1 MEIPAPVIL
10 HMESPSPFTP
20 LGAKGVGEG
29 NCMSTPVCLANAVA
43 DALGVAE
50 IDLPLTPAK
59 LAAHLYR
66 AEGAPRA
73 KAVSAKLP
81 GARALYGSGTTKVQ
95 AAPGEVWR
103 MLLDPDTLA
112 AIVPGAHEVEK
123 ISNTQFRA
131 EVTLGVGPVKGRYQ
145 ASIELSDFDAE
156 RAVTLSGSVMGVL
169 GSGRGSGRITLAG
182 EGDGTMISYT
192 YDAEI
197 GGKLAAVGGRLLDSA
212 ARLIIRQFF
221 EALAR
226 RVGGPSKPDWRARLR
241 SWLRRPA

>member
-1 MEIPAPVIL
+1 MSAGFSSQSPPESRIWSAP
-10 HMESPSPFTP
+10 TT
-20 LGAKGVGEG
+20 
-29 NCMSTPVCLANAVA
+29 STPVCLANAVA